1 RGCKKKSGFKGVRR
15 FQTTVKGDPHSDRSS
30 TSNLK
35 KHADGCWGKD
45 VVKARLKGDSDA
57 PRNGNIFSS
66 FARAGQ
72 RPVKVTHRAHTE
84 PEARYAHFSILEL
97 MGAGRPEFTMP
108 SRRTV
113 ARDLNTAYERC
124 SRRIRDLLSTYPGR
138 LSFATDAWTSPNHRA
153 FVAWTVHLQHEGQPL
168 VFLLDIYE
176 VPEVSD
182 PQNLVR

>member
-1 RGCKKKSGFKGVRR
+1 MKAKWTSGVYQFFKADVKTLTNDDGRKFQQFDCNAPRGCKKKSGFKGVRR

-45 VVKARLKGDSDA
+45 VVKACLKGDSDA

-84 PEARYAHFSILEL
+84 PETRYAHFSIL
-97 MGAGRPEFTMP
+97 
-108 SRRTV
+108 
-113 ARDLNTAYERC
+113 
-124 SRRIRDLLSTYPGR
+124 
-138 LSFATDAWTSPNHRA
+138 
-153 FVAWTVHLQHEGQPL
+153 LQ
-168 VFLLDIYE
+168 Y
-176 VPEVSD
+176 
-182 PQNLVR
+182 